1 MLFQMVAKITS
12 ARNGERLLPY
22 IDMSGVWAMKL
33 GMYQREIPSGG
44 VAFIRVVVLAA
55 GFIFLSYF
63 FSFFALGGEVY
74 FYSEGVCY
82 KSSGRASSNYEACG
96 FMLSRADRY
105 EWDMIED
112 QCKKIDVY
120 VSKLN
125 SEWELRRPRK
135 KERYS
140 LRDCGYNYSND
151 HEGSSYNS
159 ISGPCKK
166 NILLVSHYGL
176 EDRILPNR
184 SPANNRD
191 CEQNRDLIKHRQPIV
206 QNSSAR
212 RPSLSASVKLT
223 GQQASAG
230 VKSRRK

>member
-1 MLFQMVAKITS
+1 MSFQTVTKITS
-12 ARNGERLLPY
+12 SRNGERLLPY
-22 IDMSGVWAMKL
+22 IDVSGVWTMKL
-33 GMYQREIPSGG
+33 GMDQGKILSGG
-44 VAFIRVVVLAA
+44 AAFIRVVVLTA

-63 FSFFALGGEVY
+63 SSFFALGGEVY

-82 KSSGRASSNYEACG
+82 KSNGRASSNYEACG
-96 FMLSRADRY
+96 FMLSKADRY
-105 EWDMIED
+105 EWDIIED

-125 SEWELRRPRK
+125 PEWELRRSRK

-140 LRDCGYNYSND
+140 LRDCGYSISKD
-151 HEGSSYNS
+151 QEGSSYNS
-159 ISGPCKK
+159 ISGSCKK

-176 EDRILPNR
+176 EDRIQPNR

-223 GQQASAG
+223 GQTSAG